1 MACLPVQSEGPLRAS
16 GCSPVEIPPRAPPG
30 FPQSHSRGQ
39 EGDSLGCA
47 LPTLLSLSLLDGD
60 ENIFTSPLVTGFLG
74 GPQSS
79 LQGGP
84 WKEYAV
90 STLQLQAKCDLED
103 LG

>member
-1 MACLPVQSEGPLRAS
+1 MSSCLVRGASEGFWTFASRAS
-16 GCSPVEIPPRAPPG
+16 SQSPLG
-30 FPQSHSRGQ
+30 FPQSHIRGQ
-39 EGDSLGCA
+39 GGDSPGWA
-47 LPTLLSLSLLDGD
+47 LPTLFSLSILDGD
-60 ENIFTSPLVTGFLG
+60 ENVFTSPLVTGFLG